1 MLDPFEPENKQKT
14 KKKQRNRRKYP
25 DSSELSRLEGG
36 GVFVGMITC
45 PVCE

>member
-36 GVFVGMITC
+36 EGLRGHDYVSC
-45 PVCE
+45 L